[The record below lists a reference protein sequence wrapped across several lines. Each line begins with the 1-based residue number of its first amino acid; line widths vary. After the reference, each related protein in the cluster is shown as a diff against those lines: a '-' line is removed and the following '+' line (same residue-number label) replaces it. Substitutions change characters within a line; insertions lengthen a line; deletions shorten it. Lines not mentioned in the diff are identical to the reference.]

1 MVGFSPGM
9 AAQERSLK
17 TFMYARFYHHPV
29 QLEIAGRATAIIG
42 GLVDAY
48 RGNAALL
55 HAGWRDRLPATD
67 PARGRHI
74 ADFIAGMTDRYA
86 IARYREA
93 VGPISMPEGF

>member
-1 MVGFSPGM
+1 M
-9 AAQERSLK
+9 AAAERSLK

-29 QLEIAGRATAIIG
+29 LLGIAERASTIIR

-48 RGNAALL
+48 RGDPALL
-55 HAGWRDRLPATD
+55 PSGWLQRLPAGD